1 MKMEKDDA
9 VRKKVLTFG
18 NTKSIMRIGYEGGVR
33 MARMGRP
40 MVDNPINHVVTVK
53 FREEEYQLMLEYAKA
68 HDLSISQMIRLGI
81 ELQLKDQS
89 PKE

>member
-9 VRKKVLTFG
+9 MRKKVLTFG
-18 NTKSIMRIGYEGGVR
+18 NTKSIMRIGYEGGIR

-40 MVDNPINHVVTVK
+40 MVDDPINHVVTVK
-53 FREEEYQLMLEYAKA
+53 FKEEEYQLMLEYAQA

-81 ELQLKDQS
+81 ELQLKNQS